1 MILKEELKYSKSH
14 EWVALDGD
22 SAVVGLTDYAQSE
35 LGDLVFVNLPEVG
48 DTVEAGEVF
57 GDVES
62 VKAVSDVYSP
72 VTGEVTEINEEL
84 LDSPELI
91 NDDAYEAWF
100 IKVKDVSATE
110 ELLTAEEYKAGHIE
124 GSINVPLQNIGSI
137 KQLIENLSAP
147 IYTYCLSGARSR
159 QAAAALEAMGYKK
172 VINIGGIGG
181 YRGKIVR

>member
-1 MILKEELKYSKSH
+1 MILKDELKYSKSH
-14 EWVALDGD
+14 EWVKLDGGT
-22 SAVVGLTDYAQSE
+22 AGVGLTDFAQSE

-91 NDDAYEAWF
+91 NDNAYEAWF

-110 ELLTAEEYKAGHIE
+110 ELLTAEEYKAFVE
-124 GSINVPLQNIGSI
+124 SEQD
-137 KQLIENLSAP
+137 
-147 IYTYCLSGARSR
+147 
-159 QAAAALEAMGYKK
+159 
-172 VINIGGIGG
+172 
-181 YRGKIVR
+181 